1 MLWQSISCT
10 YLIIIFFIFRIPLQ
24 PMEYFGYSVL
34 SYFYLYFSSFSLFL
48 RLEVIFKKKSKIL
61 LKFFLKFTLK
71 HLFIFKNLGLSLEE
85 IEMLYTGKQ
94 VQKSQLPATESYH
107 RVSSIANLKATPSI
121 ILWYVLKIHCTGLV
135 TVYVF

>member
-61 LKFFLKFTLK
+61 LKIFLKFTLK
-71 HLFIFKNLGLSLEE
+71 HFFFFKNLGLSLEE

-121 ILWYVLKIHCTGLV
+121 ILWYVLKIHCIGLV